1 MSTHEPESS
10 TGSGQSVSCPPR
22 DGQRIR
28 LDLARVTVNLPP
40 KTQAALLNLMQ
51 QWGRTR
57 PTRLAGRYGWPTCYR
72 TTPSMAAWSSSQMTM
87 TSRCT
92 CYEAPS
98 RAVGLR
104 PGLADGRLCNVACS
118 RGSVGARW
126 VRG

>member
-51 QWGRTR
+51 QWGANKTDAIGRAL
-57 PTRLAGRYGWPTCYR
+57 RLADLLQDYT
-72 TTPSMAAWSSSQMTM
+72 
-87 TSRCT
+87 
-92 CYEAPS
+92 
-98 RAVGLR
+98 VN
-104 PGLADGRLCNVACS
+104 GRLVVKS
-118 RGSVGARW
+118 DDHDVE
-126 VRG
+126 VYLL